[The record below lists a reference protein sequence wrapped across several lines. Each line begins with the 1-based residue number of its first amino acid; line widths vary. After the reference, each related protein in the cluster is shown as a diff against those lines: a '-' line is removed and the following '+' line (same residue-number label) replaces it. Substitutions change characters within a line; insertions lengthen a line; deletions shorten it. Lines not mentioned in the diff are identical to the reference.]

1 MGLWE
6 GVGRGVRRPPVRLRA
21 ASTASLESG
30 HLVFCKRRF
39 PFGDV
44 PDPRLRW
51 GRSGTV
57 ETELLFDH
65 VPATY
70 TMILVLNGI
79 FVFHLKQS
87 FFLNIN
93 EEVITTIHMLYS
105 IYNYPS
111 ALSDCSCVFFLL
123 FLKDL
128 GEKEGRLNHFFL
140 YRHPHNVEGDS
151 DVRLLILSVPNTMS
165 SKYLVSLS
173 MSLATTE
180 RLS

>member
-1 MGLWE
+1 MRE

-128 GEKEGRLNHFFL
+128 GEKEGRLNHFFYTAILLTQEVIAMSDSLSYL
-140 YRHPHNVEGDS
+140 YPTPCPQN
-151 DVRLLILSVPNTMS
+151 ILSA
-165 SKYLVSLS
+165 LV
-173 MSLATTE
+173 
-180 RLS
+180 RV